1 MVQISEF
8 KPGDRI
14 AASSFTLEANKI
26 NEYLEAVEESSGY
39 FTQSS
44 LGAVAPP
51 IACVGLAMAA
61 LLKDVEFPD
70 GTIHLSQEIRLNK
83 PVRVGQTFHCHGS
96 LMQNQ
101 VRRHLRIMT
110 IRLEVDD
117 ELGEE
122 VLEGKT
128 SFILSEQRNRVS

>member
-1 MVQISEF
+1 VQISEL

-14 AASSFTLEANKI
+14 AASSFTIETNKI
-26 NEYLEAVEESSGY
+26 KDYVKAVEESSGY

-44 LGAVAPP
+44 LGAVVPP
-51 IACVGLAMAA
+51 IVCVSLAMAA

-83 PVRVGQTFHCHGS
+83 PVRVGQTLHCQGS

-128 SFILSEQRNRVS
+128 SFILAEQRNRVS

>member
-1 MVQISEF
+1 MQISEF

-14 AASSFTLEANKI
+14 AASSFTLETKRI
-26 NEYLEAVEESSGY
+26 KDYVEAVEESSGY

-44 LGAVAPP
+44 LDALAPP
-51 IACVGLAMAA
+51 IACVSLAMAA

>member
-1 MVQISEF
+1 MQISEF

-26 NEYLEAVEESSGY
+26 NEYIEAVEESSGY

-51 IACVGLAMAA
+51 LACAGLAIAS
-61 LLKDVEFPD
+61 LLKNLEFPD
-70 GTIHLSQEIRLNK
+70 GTIHLSQEIRFNK
-83 PVRVGQTFHCHGS
+83 PVRVGQTLHCHAS

-117 ELGEE
+117 ETGEE

-128 SFILSEQRNRVS
+128 SFILSEQRNRGS

>member
-1 MVQISEF
+1 VQISEF

-14 AASSFTLEANKI
+14 AALSFILETNKI
-26 NEYLEAVEESSGY
+26 NEYIEAVEESSGY

-44 LGAVAPP
+44 LGAEAPP
-51 IACVGLAMAA
+51 IACVSLAVAA
-61 LLKDVEFPD
+61 LLKNVEFPD

-83 PVRVGQTFHCHGS
+83 PVRVGQKLHCHAS

-101 VRRHLRIMT
+101 VRRQLRIMT

-122 VLEGKT
+122 VLEGTT
-128 SFILSEQRNRVS
+128 SFIVSEQRNGVS

>member
-1 MVQISEF
+1 MQISEL
-8 KPGDRI
+8 KSGDRI
-14 AASSFTLEANKI
+14 AASSFTLETNKI
-26 NEYLEAVEESSGY
+26 KDYVEAVEESSGY
-39 FTQSS
+39 FIQSS

-51 IACVGLAMAA
+51 ITCVSLAMAA

-83 PVRVGQTFHCHGS
+83 PVRVGQTLHCHGS
-96 LMQNQ
+96 LIQNQ

-117 ELGEE
+117 EFGEE

>member
-1 MVQISEF
+1 MQISEF

-26 NEYLEAVEESSGY
+26 NEYIEAVEESSGY

-44 LGAVAPP
+44 LGAIAPP
-51 IACVGLAMAA
+51 LACAGLAIAA

-83 PVRVGQTFHCHGS
+83 PVRVGQTLHCYGS

-117 ELGEE
+117 ETGEE
-122 VLEGKT
+122 VFEGKT
-128 SFILSEQRNRVS
+128 SFILPEQRNRGS

>member
-14 AASSFTLEANKI
+14 AASSFTLETNKI
-26 NEYLEAVEESSGY
+26 KDYIEAVEESSGY

-44 LGAVAPP
+44 PGAVAPP
-51 IACVGLAMAA
+51 IACVSLAMAA

-83 PVRVGQTFHCHGS
+83 PVRVGQTLHCHGW